1 VDKQY
6 MKTEISIKHRSIQ
19 NLILSVCYTLLSL
32 VSYGQVSSSIDSTAI
47 KIGAEL
53 FYKIQVK
60 ADTTALVVFSEEQT
74 FQPLEMINSYAI
86 DTTKKDGYY
95 QLTKTYGLTQF
106 DSGVYTIPKQK
117 IIIGDKIFFTDSL
130 QVQVN
135 TVVVDTTKQKLFDIK
150 PLTQVE
156 KSPSNIWGGL
166 AIFLLGSLI
175 IGGILYWFVWRK
187 KPLTEEEKIA
197 ALAPYE
203 RAKLALEKLDE
214 ERYFENEEIKTYYS
228 DLTLI
233 LRQYL
238 DEKVYEQSLESTTD
252 ELVSRLQTLE
262 AANQIKLSKET
273 IRNIETILKRA
284 DLVKFAKS
292 KPDFQLAKLDKSTI
306 ELEIDHVKDGLPE
319 PTEEELLQ
327 DKEYREAI
335 ARQQKRKRIKQ
346 IVAIVVGV
354 VLITIT
360 GFVIHSGFTE
370 VKDTVL
376 RNPSKILLEKT
387 PWVKSEYGAPGIIIS
402 TPAVLERQNVELP
415 EELKGKV
422 QMITFAYAGI
432 DTPIDV
438 VVNSSKFATK
448 PDEGGKEKEVA
459 VDVLKAA
466 EGVLDTFE
474 KNGTKNITTRNE
486 QFITPNGQEGVKTFG
501 TAEFLVEDKL
511 IKGEYVILGFSTP
524 NLLQQ
529 VVLTWKENDV
539 YADQIIER
547 ILNSIEL
554 IKLTPDEK

>member
-1 VDKQY
+1 
-6 MKTEISIKHRSIQ
+6 MKIDTIITNYSTK
-19 NLILSVCYTLLSL
+19 NLILSLCCILISFVG
-32 VSYGQVSSSIDSTAI
+32 YGQVSSSIDSTAI

-53 FYKIQVK
+53 FYKIHVK
-60 ADTTALVVFSEEQT
+60 TDSTSLVVFSEEQT

-86 DTTKKDGYY
+86 DTTKKEGYY

-117 IIIGDKIFFTDSL
+117 ITIGNNIFFTDSI

-150 PLTQVE
+150 PLIEVD
-156 KSPSNIWGGL
+156 KKRSDIWGTLGIVL
-166 AIFLLGSLI
+166 LFLLL
-175 IGGILYWFVWRK
+175 IGGALYWLIWRK
-187 KPLTEEEKIA
+187 KPLTEAEKIA
-197 ALAPYE
+197 ALPPYE

-214 ERYFENEEIKTYYS
+214 DQYFENEEIKTYYS

-252 ELVSRLQTLE
+252 ELMSRLKTLK

-273 IRNIETILKRA
+273 IQNIETILKRA

-292 KPDFQLAKLDKSTI
+292 KPDYQLAKLDKNTI
-306 ELEIDHVKDGLPE
+306 ELEIDHVKEGLPE
-319 PTEEELLQ
+319 PTEEELLK
-327 DKEYREAI
+327 DLAYREAL
-335 ARQQKRKRIKQ
+335 AKQQKRKRIKQ

-354 VLITIT
+354 FLISLI
-360 GFVIHSGFTE
+360 GLVIRSGFTE

-376 RNPSKILLEKT
+376 RNPSKLLLEKT
-387 PWVKSEYGAPGIIIS
+387 PWVTSEYGAPGITIS
-402 TPAVLERQNVELP
+402 TPEVLERQMVELP
-415 EELKGKV
+415 EEMKGKV
-422 QMITFAYAGI
+422 QTINFEYAGV

-438 VVNSSKFATK
+438 VVNSSKYAAQA
-448 PDEGGKEKEVA
+448 DETGKQKEVA
-459 VDVLKAA
+459 IDLLKVA

-486 QFITPNGQEGVKTFG
+486 QFITPNGQEGIKTFG
-501 TAEFLVEDKL
+501 TAEFLVEDRL
-511 IKGEYVILGFSTP
+511 VKGQYIILGFSTP

-529 VVLTWKENDV
+529 VLLTWKEEDV
-539 YADQIIER
+539 YADQMVER

-554 IKLTPDEK
+554 IKLTEDEK

>member
-1 VDKQY
+1 

>member
-1 VDKQY
+1 
-6 MKTEISIKHRSIQ
+6 MKADINIKHRSIQ
-19 NLILSVCYTLLSL
+19 NLLLSVCCILISL

-60 ADTTALVVFSEEQT
+60 TDTTALVVFSEEQT

-86 DTTKKDGYY
+86 DTTKKEGYY

-117 IIIGDKIFFTDSL
+117 IIIGDNVFFTDSL

-150 PLTQVE
+150 PLVQVE
-156 KSPSNIWGGL
+156 KKRSGVWNVLGIILLISLLISGL
-166 AIFLLGSLI
+166 
-175 IGGILYWFVWRK
+175 LYWFIWRK
-187 KPLTEEEKIA
+187 KPLTEAEKIA
-197 ALAPYE
+197 ALPPYE
-203 RAKLALEKLDE
+203 RAKRALEKLDE

-262 AANQIKLSKET
+262 AANQITLSKDT

-319 PTEEELLQ
+319 PTEEELLK
-327 DKEYREAI
+327 DLEYREAL

-346 IVAIVVGV
+346 IAAIVLGV
-354 VLITIT
+354 LLITIT
-360 GFVIHSGFTE
+360 GFVIRSGFTE
-370 VKDTVL
+370 VKDTML

-387 PWVKSEYGAPGIIIS
+387 PWVTSEYGAPGITIS
-402 TPAVLERQNVELP
+402 TPEVLERQNVELP
-415 EELKGKV
+415 EEMKGKV
-422 QMITFAYAGI
+422 QMITFTFAGI
-432 DTPIDV
+432 NTPIDV

-448 PDEGGKEKEVA
+448 PDESGKEKEVPI
-459 VDVLKAA
+459 DLLKVA

-486 QFITPNGQEGVKTFG
+486 QFITPNGQEGVKSFG
-501 TAEFLVEDKL
+501 TAEFLIEEKL
-511 IKGEYVILGFSTP
+511 VKGEYIILGFSTP

-529 VVLTWKENDV
+529 VILTWKENDI
-539 YADQIIER
+539 YADQMIER

-554 IKLTPDEK
+554 IKLTQDEK

>member
-1 VDKQY
+1 
-6 MKTEISIKHRSIQ
+6 MKIDTIITNYSTK
-19 NLILSVCYTLLSL
+19 NLILSLCCILISFVG
-32 VSYGQVSSSIDSTAI
+32 YGQVSSSIDSTAI

-53 FYKIQVK
+53 FYKIHVK
-60 ADTTALVVFSEEQT
+60 TDSTSLVVFSEEQT

-86 DTTKKDGYY
+86 DTTKKEGYY

-117 IIIGDKIFFTDSL
+117 ITIGNNIFFTDSI

-150 PLTQVE
+150 PLIEVD
-156 KSPSNIWGGL
+156 KKRSDIWGTLGIVL
-166 AIFLLGSLI
+166 LFLLL
-175 IGGILYWFVWRK
+175 IGGALYWLIWRK
-187 KPLTEEEKIA
+187 KPLTEAKKIA
-197 ALAPYE
+197 ALPPYE

-214 ERYFENEEIKTYYS
+214 DQYFENEEIKTYYS

-252 ELVSRLQTLE
+252 ELMSRLKTLK

-273 IRNIETILKRA
+273 IQNIETILKRA

-292 KPDFQLAKLDKSTI
+292 KPDYQLAKLDKNTI
-306 ELEIDHVKDGLPE
+306 ELEIDHVKEGLPE
-319 PTEEELLQ
+319 PTEEELLK
-327 DKEYREAI
+327 DLAYREAL
-335 ARQQKRKRIKQ
+335 AKQQKRKRIKQ

-354 VLITIT
+354 FLISLI
-360 GFVIHSGFTE
+360 GLVIRSGFTE

-376 RNPSKILLEKT
+376 RNPSKLLLEKT
-387 PWVKSEYGAPGIIIS
+387 PWVTSEYGAPGITIS
-402 TPAVLERQNVELP
+402 TPEVLERQMVELP
-415 EELKGKV
+415 EEMKGKV
-422 QMITFAYAGI
+422 QTINFAYAGV

-438 VVNSSKFATK
+438 VVNSSKYAAQA
-448 PDEGGKEKEVA
+448 DETGKQKEVA
-459 VDVLKAA
+459 IDLLKVA

-486 QFITPNGQEGVKTFG
+486 QFITPNGQKGIKTFG
-501 TAEFLVEDKL
+501 TAEFLVEDRL
-511 IKGEYVILGFSTP
+511 VKGQYIILGFSTP

-529 VVLTWKENDV
+529 VLLTWKEEDV
-539 YADQIIER
+539 YADQMVER

-554 IKLTPDEK
+554 IKLTEDEK

>member
-1 VDKQY
+1 
-6 MKTEISIKHRSIQ
+6 MKIDTIITNYSTK
-19 NLILSVCYTLLSL
+19 NLILSLCCILISFVG
-32 VSYGQVSSSIDSTAI
+32 YGQVSSSIDSTAI

-53 FYKIQVK
+53 FYKIHVK
-60 ADTTALVVFSEEQT
+60 TDSTSLVVFSEEQT

-86 DTTKKDGYY
+86 DTTKKEGYY

-117 IIIGDKIFFTDSL
+117 ITIGNNIFFTDSI

-150 PLTQVE
+150 PLIEVD
-156 KSPSNIWGGL
+156 KKRSDIWGTLGIVL
-166 AIFLLGSLI
+166 LFLLL
-175 IGGILYWFVWRK
+175 IGGALYWLIWRK
-187 KPLTEEEKIA
+187 KPLTEAEKIA
-197 ALAPYE
+197 ALPPYE

-214 ERYFENEEIKTYYS
+214 DQYFENEEIKTYYS

-252 ELVSRLQTLE
+252 ELMSRLKTLK

-273 IRNIETILKRA
+273 IQNIETILKRA

-292 KPDFQLAKLDKSTI
+292 KPDYQLAKLDKNTI
-306 ELEIDHVKDGLPE
+306 ELEIDHVKEGLPE
-319 PTEEELLQ
+319 PTEEELLK
-327 DKEYREAI
+327 DLAYREAL
-335 ARQQKRKRIKQ
+335 AKQQKRKRIKQ
-346 IVAIVVGV
+346 IVEIVVGV
-354 VLITIT
+354 FLISLI
-360 GFVIHSGFTE
+360 GLVIRSGFTE

-376 RNPSKILLEKT
+376 RNPSKLLLEKT
-387 PWVKSEYGAPGIIIS
+387 HWVTSEYGAPGITIS
-402 TPAVLERQNVELP
+402 TPEVLERQMVELP
-415 EELKGKV
+415 EEMKGKV
-422 QMITFAYAGI
+422 QTINFAYAGV

-438 VVNSSKFATK
+438 VVNSSKYAAQA
-448 PDEGGKEKEVA
+448 DETGKQKEVA
-459 VDVLKAA
+459 IDLLKVA

-486 QFITPNGQEGVKTFG
+486 QFITPNGQEGIKTFG
-501 TAEFLVEDKL
+501 TAEFLVEDRL
-511 IKGEYVILGFSTP
+511 VKGQYIILGFSTP

-529 VVLTWKENDV
+529 VLLTWKEEDV
-539 YADQIIER
+539 YADQMVER

-554 IKLTPDEK
+554 IKLTEDEK

>member
-1 VDKQY
+1 
-6 MKTEISIKHRSIQ
+6 MKINRTIKHSCTQ
-19 NLILSVCYTLLSL
+19 NHFLSL
-32 VSYGQVSSSIDSTAI
+32 CCVLISFVGYSQVSSSIDSTAI

-53 FYKIQVK
+53 FYKIKVK
-60 ADTTALVVFSEEQT
+60 TDPSSLVVFSEEQT
-74 FQPLEMINSYAI
+74 FQPLEMINSYAV
-86 DTTKKDGYY
+86 DTTKKEDYY

-117 IIIGDKIFFTDSL
+117 IVVGDKVFFTDSL
-130 QVQVN
+130 QVKVN
-135 TVVVDTTKQKLFDIK
+135 PVVVDTTKQKLFDIK
-150 PLTQVE
+150 PLIEVD
-156 KSPSNIWGGL
+156 KKHSNIWGPL
-166 AIFLLGSLI
+166 ALILLVLFVV
-175 IGGILYWFVWRK
+175 GGGLYWFIWRK

-197 ALAPYE
+197 ALKPYE

-252 ELVSRLQTLE
+252 ELIFRLKTLE

-292 KPDFQLAKLDKSTI
+292 KPDYQLAKLDKNTI
-306 ELEIDHVKDGLPE
+306 DLEIDHVKEGLPE

-327 DKEYREAI
+327 DLAYREAI
-335 ARQQKRKRIKQ
+335 ARQQKRKKIKQ
-346 IVAIVVGV
+346 IIAASIVVFLI
-354 VLITIT
+354 VLT
-360 GFVIHSGFTE
+360 GLVIRSGYTE

-376 RNPSKILLEKT
+376 RNPSKLLLEKT
-387 PWVKSEYGAPGIIIS
+387 PWITSEYGAPGITIS
-402 TPAVLERQNVELP
+402 TPEVLERQEAELP

-432 DTPIDV
+432 GTPIDII
-438 VVNSSKFATK
+438 VNSSKYPPQT
-448 PDEGGKEKEVA
+448 DEEGKQK
-459 VDVLKAA
+459 DVPIDLLKVA
-466 EGVLDTFE
+466 EGVLDRFE
-474 KNGTKNITTRNE
+474 ESGSKNITTRNE
-486 QFITPNGQEGVKTFG
+486 QFITPNGQEGIKTFG

-511 IKGEYVILGFSTP
+511 VKGEYLVLGFSTP

-529 VVLTWKENDV
+529 IILTCKEDDV
-539 YADQIIER
+539 YAEQIIER

-554 IKLTPDEK
+554 IKLTEDEK

>member
-1 VDKQY
+1 
-6 MKTEISIKHRSIQ
+6 MKIDTIITNYSTK
-19 NLILSVCYTLLSL
+19 NLILSLCCILISFVG
-32 VSYGQVSSSIDSTAI
+32 YGQVSSSIDSTAI

-53 FYKIQVK
+53 FYKIHVK
-60 ADTTALVVFSEEQT
+60 TDSTSLVVFSEEQT

-86 DTTKKDGYY
+86 DTTKKEGYY

-117 IIIGDKIFFTDSL
+117 ITIGNNIFFTDSI

-150 PLTQVE
+150 PLIEVD
-156 KSPSNIWGGL
+156 KKRSDIWGTLGIVL
-166 AIFLLGSLI
+166 LFLLL
-175 IGGILYWFVWRK
+175 IGGALYWLIWRK
-187 KPLTEEEKIA
+187 KPLTEAEKIA
-197 ALAPYE
+197 ALPPYE

-214 ERYFENEEIKTYYS
+214 DQYFENEEIKTYYS

-252 ELVSRLQTLE
+252 ELMSRLKILK

-273 IRNIETILKRA
+273 IQNIETILKRA

-292 KPDFQLAKLDKSTI
+292 KPDYQLAKLDKNTI
-306 ELEIDHVKDGLPE
+306 ELEIDHVKEGLPE

-327 DKEYREAI
+327 DLAYREAL
-335 ARQQKRKRIKQ
+335 AKQQKRKRIKQ

-354 VLITIT
+354 FLISLI
-360 GFVIHSGFTE
+360 GLVIRSGFKE

-376 RNPSKILLEKT
+376 RNPSKLLLEKT
-387 PWVKSEYGAPGIIIS
+387 PWVTSEYGAPGITIS
-402 TPAVLERQNVELP
+402 TPEVLERQMVELP
-415 EELKGKV
+415 EEMKGKV
-422 QMITFAYAGI
+422 QTINFAYAGV

-438 VVNSSKFATK
+438 VVNSSKYAAQA
-448 PDEGGKEKEVA
+448 DETGKQKEVA
-459 VDVLKAA
+459 IDLLKVA

-486 QFITPNGQEGVKTFG
+486 QFITPNGQEGIKTFG
-501 TAEFLVEDKL
+501 TAEFLVEDRL
-511 IKGEYVILGFSTP
+511 VKGQYIILGFSTP

-529 VVLTWKENDV
+529 VLLTWKEEDV
-539 YADQIIER
+539 YADQMVER

-554 IKLTPDEK
+554 IKLTEDEK

>member
-1 VDKQY
+1 
-6 MKTEISIKHRSIQ
+6 MKIDITIKHSSIQ
-19 NLILSVCYTLLSL
+19 NILLSVCCMLFSL
-32 VSYGQVSSSIDSTAI
+32 VGYGQVSSSIDSTAI

-60 ADTTALVVFSEEQT
+60 TDSTTLVVFSEEQT

-86 DTTKKDGYY
+86 DTTKKEGYY

-150 PLTQVE
+150 PLIAVE
-156 KSPSNIWGGL
+156 KHRSGIWGTL
-166 AIFLLGSLI
+166 VLILLVLSLV
-175 IGGILYWFVWRK
+175 GGVLYWFIWRK
-187 KPLTEEEKIA
+187 KPLTEAEKIA
-197 ALAPYE
+197 ALPPYE

-214 ERYFENEEIKTYYS
+214 ERYFENEEVKTYYS

-252 ELVSRLQTLE
+252 ELVTRLKTLE
-262 AANQIKLSKET
+262 AANQITLSKDT

-319 PTEEELLQ
+319 PTEEELLK
-327 DKEYREAI
+327 DLEYREAL

-354 VLITIT
+354 LLITLT
-360 GFVIHSGFTE
+360 ALVIRSGFTE

-376 RNPSKILLEKT
+376 RNPSKLLLEKT
-387 PWVKSEYGAPGIIIS
+387 PWITSEYGAPGITIS
-402 TPAVLERQNVELP
+402 TPEVLERQNVELP
-415 EELKGKV
+415 EEMKGKV
-422 QMITFAYAGI
+422 QMITFTYAGVG
-432 DTPIDV
+432 TPIDV
-438 VVNSSKFATK
+438 VVNSSKFAAK
-448 PDEGGKEKEVA
+448 PDENGEEKEVPI
-459 VDVLKAA
+459 DVLKVA

-501 TAEFLVEDKL
+501 TAEFLIEDKL
-511 IKGEYVILGFSTP
+511 IKGEYIILGFSTP

-529 VVLTWKENDV
+529 VILTWKEEDV
-539 YADQIIER
+539 YADQMIER

-554 IKLTPDEK
+554 IKLTEDEK

>member
-1 VDKQY
+1 
-6 MKTEISIKHRSIQ
+6 MKIDTIITNYSTK
-19 NLILSVCYTLLSL
+19 NLILSLCCILISFVG
-32 VSYGQVSSSIDSTAI
+32 YGQVSSSIDSTAI

-53 FYKIQVK
+53 FYKIHVK
-60 ADTTALVVFSEEQT
+60 TDSTSLVVFSEEQT

-86 DTTKKDGYY
+86 DTTKKEGYY

-117 IIIGDKIFFTDSL
+117 ITIGNNIFFTDSI

-150 PLTQVE
+150 PLIEVD
-156 KSPSNIWGGL
+156 KKRSDIWGTLGIVL
-166 AIFLLGSLI
+166 LFLLL
-175 IGGILYWFVWRK
+175 IGGALYWLIWRK
-187 KPLTEEEKIA
+187 KPLTEAEKIA
-197 ALAPYE
+197 ALPPYE

-214 ERYFENEEIKTYYS
+214 DQYFENEEIKTYYS

-252 ELVSRLQTLE
+252 ELLSRLKILK

-273 IRNIETILKRA
+273 IQNIETILKRA

-292 KPDFQLAKLDKSTI
+292 KPDYQLAKLDKNTI
-306 ELEIDHVKDGLPE
+306 ELEIDHVKEGLPE

-327 DKEYREAI
+327 DLAYREAL
-335 ARQQKRKRIKQ
+335 AKQQKRKRIKQ

-354 VLITIT
+354 FLISLI
-360 GFVIHSGFTE
+360 GLVIRSGFTE

-376 RNPSKILLEKT
+376 RNPSKLLLEKT
-387 PWVKSEYGAPGIIIS
+387 PWVTSEYGAPGITIS
-402 TPAVLERQNVELP
+402 TPEVLERQMVELP
-415 EELKGKV
+415 EEMKGKV
-422 QMITFAYAGI
+422 QTINFAYAGV

-438 VVNSSKFATK
+438 VVNSSKYAAQA
-448 PDEGGKEKEVA
+448 DETGKQKEVA
-459 VDVLKAA
+459 IDLLKVA

-486 QFITPNGQEGVKTFG
+486 QFITPNGQEGIKTFG
-501 TAEFLVEDKL
+501 TAEFLVEDRL
-511 IKGEYVILGFSTP
+511 VKGQYIILGFSTP

-529 VVLTWKENDV
+529 VLLTWKEEDV
-539 YADQIIER
+539 YADQMVER

-554 IKLTPDEK
+554 IKLTEDEK

>member
-1 VDKQY
+1 
-6 MKTEISIKHRSIQ
+6 MKTERTIKQRSTQ
-19 NLILSVCYTLLSL
+19 NILLSL
-32 VSYGQVSSSIDSTAI
+32 FCVLISLIGYSQVTSSIDSTAI

-60 ADTTALVVFSEEQT
+60 TDSTTLVVFSEEQT
-74 FQPLEMINSYAI
+74 FQPLEMINSYSI
-86 DTTKKDGYY
+86 DTTKKEGYY

-117 IIIGDKIFFTDSL
+117 IRIGDNIFFTDSL

-135 TVVVDTTKQKLFDIK
+135 PVVVDTSKQKLFDIK
-150 PLTQVE
+150 PLIEVD
-156 KSPSNIWGGL
+156 KKPSKIWRTLGFILL
-166 AIFLLGSLI
+166 ALLG
-175 IGGILYWFVWRK
+175 IGGVLYWFIWRK
-187 KPLTEEEKIA
+187 KPMSEAEKIA
-197 ALAPYE
+197 ALKPYE

-252 ELVSRLQTLE
+252 ELIFRLKTLE

-273 IRNIETILKRA
+273 IQNIETILKRA

-292 KPDFQLAKLDKSTI
+292 KPDYQLAKLDKNTI
-306 ELEIDHVKDGLPE
+306 DLEIDHVKEGLPE

-327 DKEYREAI
+327 DLAYREAL
-335 ARQQKRKRIKQ
+335 ARKQKRKKIKQ
-346 IVAIVVGV
+346 ITAAILGV
-354 VLITIT
+354 FLITMI
-360 GFVIHSGFTE
+360 GLVIRSGFTE

-376 RNPSKILLEKT
+376 RNPSKLLLEKT
-387 PWVKSEYGAPGIIIS
+387 PWVTSEYGAPGITIS
-402 TPAVLERQNVELP
+402 TPEVLQRQIVELP
-415 EELKGKV
+415 EEMKGKV
-422 QMITFAYAGI
+422 QTVTFAYAGT

-438 VVNSSKFATK
+438 VINSSKYAAET
-448 PDEGGKEKEVA
+448 DEEGKQK
-459 VDVLKAA
+459 DVPIDLLKVA
-466 EGVLDTFE
+466 EGVLDRFE
-474 KNGTKNITTRNE
+474 ENGTKNIITRNE
-486 QFITPNGQEGVKTFG
+486 QFITPNGQEGIKTFG

-511 IKGEYVILGFSTP
+511 VKGAYILLGFSTP

-529 VVLTWKENDV
+529 VILTWKEEDV
-539 YADQIIER
+539 YADQIVER

-554 IKLTPDEK
+554 IKLTKDDK

>member
-1 VDKQY
+1 
-6 MKTEISIKHRSIQ
+6 MKINRIITNYSTK
-19 NLILSVCYTLLSL
+19 NLILSLCCILISFVG
-32 VSYGQVSSSIDSTAI
+32 YGQVSSSIDSTAI

-53 FYKIQVK
+53 FYKIHVK
-60 ADTTALVVFSEEQT
+60 TDSTSLVVFSEEQT

-86 DTTKKDGYY
+86 DTTKKEGYY

-117 IIIGDKIFFTDSL
+117 ITIGNNIFFTDSI

-150 PLTQVE
+150 PLIEVD
-156 KSPSNIWGGL
+156 KKRSDIWGTLGIVL
-166 AIFLLGSLI
+166 LFLLL
-175 IGGILYWFVWRK
+175 IGGALYWLIWRK
-187 KPLTEEEKIA
+187 KPLTEAEKIA
-197 ALAPYE
+197 ALPPYE

-214 ERYFENEEIKTYYS
+214 DQYFENEEIKTYYS

-252 ELVSRLQTLE
+252 ELMSRLKILK

-273 IRNIETILKRA
+273 IQNIETILKRA

-292 KPDFQLAKLDKSTI
+292 KPDYQLAKLDKNTI
-306 ELEIDHVKDGLPE
+306 ELEIDHVKEGLPE

-327 DKEYREAI
+327 DLAYREAL
-335 ARQQKRKRIKQ
+335 AKQQKRKRIKQ

-354 VLITIT
+354 FLISLI
-360 GFVIHSGFTE
+360 GLVIRSGFTE

-376 RNPSKILLEKT
+376 RNPSKLLLEKT
-387 PWVKSEYGAPGIIIS
+387 PWVTSEYGAPGITIS
-402 TPAVLERQNVELP
+402 TPEVLERQMVELP
-415 EELKGKV
+415 EEMKGKV
-422 QMITFAYAGI
+422 QTINFAYAGV

-438 VVNSSKFATK
+438 VVNSSKYAAQA
-448 PDEGGKEKEVA
+448 DETGKQKEVA
-459 VDVLKAA
+459 IDLLKVA

-486 QFITPNGQEGVKTFG
+486 QFITPNGQEGIKTFG
-501 TAEFLVEDKL
+501 TAEFLVEDRL
-511 IKGEYVILGFSTP
+511 VKGQYIILGFSTP

-529 VVLTWKENDV
+529 VLLTWKEEDV
-539 YADQIIER
+539 YADQMVER

-554 IKLTPDEK
+554 IKLTEDEK

>member
-1 VDKQY
+1 
-6 MKTEISIKHRSIQ
+6 MKIDTIITNYSTK
-19 NLILSVCYTLLSL
+19 NLILSLCCILISFVG
-32 VSYGQVSSSIDSTAI
+32 YGQVSSSIDSTAI

-53 FYKIQVK
+53 FYKIHVK
-60 ADTTALVVFSEEQT
+60 TDSTSLVVFSEEQT

-86 DTTKKDGYY
+86 DTTKKEGYY

-117 IIIGDKIFFTDSL
+117 ITIGNNIFFTDSI

-150 PLTQVE
+150 PLIEVD
-156 KSPSNIWGGL
+156 KKRSDIWGTLGIVL
-166 AIFLLGSLI
+166 LFLLL
-175 IGGILYWFVWRK
+175 IGGALYWLIWRK
-187 KPLTEEEKIA
+187 KLLTEAEKIA
-197 ALAPYE
+197 ALPPYE

-214 ERYFENEEIKTYYS
+214 DQYFENEEIKTYYS

-252 ELVSRLQTLE
+252 ELMSRLKTLK

-273 IRNIETILKRA
+273 IQNIETILKRA

-292 KPDFQLAKLDKSTI
+292 KPDYQLAKLDKNTI
-306 ELEIDHVKDGLPE
+306 ELEIDHVKEGLPE
-319 PTEEELLQ
+319 PTEEELLK
-327 DKEYREAI
+327 DLAYREAL
-335 ARQQKRKRIKQ
+335 AKQQKRKRIKQ

-354 VLITIT
+354 FLISLI
-360 GFVIHSGFTE
+360 GLVIRSGFTE

-376 RNPSKILLEKT
+376 RNPSKLLLEKT
-387 PWVKSEYGAPGIIIS
+387 PWVTSEYGAPGITIS
-402 TPAVLERQNVELP
+402 TPEVLERQMVELP
-415 EELKGKV
+415 EEMKGKV
-422 QMITFAYAGI
+422 QTINFAYAGV

-438 VVNSSKFATK
+438 VVNSSKYAAQA
-448 PDEGGKEKEVA
+448 DETGKQKEVA
-459 VDVLKAA
+459 IDLLKVA

-486 QFITPNGQEGVKTFG
+486 QFITPNGQEGIKTFG
-501 TAEFLVEDKL
+501 TAEFLVEDRL
-511 IKGEYVILGFSTP
+511 VKGQYIILGFSTP

-529 VVLTWKENDV
+529 VLLTWKEEDV
-539 YADQIIER
+539 YADQMVER

-554 IKLTPDEK
+554 IKLTEDEK